1 MCAEEVAIGQ
11 YFRCVEMVL
20 GGPFPCFRCRNPMI
34 RRPRR
39 SERHLELACPCG
51 AELSLYCPQLVP
63 RELTPA
69 EAEKLLAEPNLQR
82 FRLRLKTNGMPD
94 ASRLTQTMAS
104 GRFPCYN
111 CGKVLQGA
119 LQSDAYEFEARC
131 PRCNSVTLVCFSQ
144 AKAPARGESE
154 SIEKPSPQVMTASIE
169 RPS

>member
-1 MCAEEVAIGQ
+1 MPFQSWISPDSGAPEPGV
-11 YFRCVEMVL
+11 VE
-20 GGPFPCFRCRNPMI
+20 
-34 RRPRR
+34 
-39 SERHLELACPCG
+39 S
-51 AELSLYCPQLVP
+51 
-63 RELTPA
+63 
-69 EAEKLLAEPNLQR
+69 K
-82 FRLRLKTNGMPD
+82 KTNGMPD

-154 SIEKPSPQVMTASIE
+154 SIEKPSPRAMTASIE